1 MPLLEP
7 ETLSYGHYACH
18 SLDETLPVF
27 TDLLASKVVQRGD
40 SAAVSAAA
48 IRRAGQ
54 VRSICGLGIQDCQG
68 LGNRTN

>member
-7 ETLSYGHYACH
+7 ETLSYGHYACR

-40 SAAVSAAA
+40 SAAVSAADPGSRPGQA
-48 IRRAGQ
+48 AGNMYPDGRR
-54 VRSICGLGIQDCQG
+54 RDREL
-68 LGNRTN
+68 L